1 MSEITAPI
9 GATTKTAPTQPLSL
23 RVNYALKVEGLGHT
37 ACDIAGAVYLAYALA
52 PDGRRDAAA
61 NFKNVI
67 ELLVLRPALM
77 QVTNFVN
84 GLRLKDIQAREAAA
98 QTAASGAGEAAK
110 SEPAGDATETPSRA
124 DGVTP
129 GSDVPS
135 LSGTDTDET
144 NRRCEIA

>member
-1 MSEITAPI
+1 MSEITTPI

-23 RVNYALKVEGLGHT
+23 RVNYALKVEGDGHT

-84 GLRLKDIQAREAAA
+84 GLREEPVHREQAFQLLDMA
-98 QTAASGAGEAAK
+98 
-110 SEPAGDATETPSRA
+110 
-124 DGVTP
+124 
-129 GSDVPS
+129 
-135 LSGTDTDET
+135 
-144 NRRCEIA
+144 